1 MSGEY
6 GKNYYEASSSW
17 QAPSSSAW
25 NHSRGQ
31 NSQGWRDYEQSWMA
45 DSGRSSSATD
55 QMPQTD
61 PPNSRKRDRS
71 DRSDSLEPDDR
82 GAARFRVTEITT
94 GPMNPEGNR
103 LHDDVTWIEQ
113 EDDRAVGPPRT
124 QAM

>member
-31 NSQGWRDYEQSWMA
+31 NSQAWRDYEQDWMA
-45 DSGRSSSATD
+45 DSGRSSKATD

-61 PPNSRKRDRS
+61 PPNGRKRDRFES
-71 DRSDSLEPDDR
+71 PGPDHR
-82 GAARFRVTEITT
+82 GKGRFRVTDITT

-103 LHDDVTWIEQ
+103 LHDDVTWVEH
-113 EDDRAVGPPRT
+113 EDDRAVGRR
-124 QAM
+124 ARKLCGL